1 MAERDDEIERLNN
14 FVSGMKGIANTQGRC
29 VQECVMEKG
38 MSDMYDISNYTDPPL
53 DWHDPD
59 WENAQKVHEWK
70 NYIFPPLQR
79 VWGEFTMSQQQL
91 IAANAEYQADQE
103 NWD

>member
-1 MAERDDEIERLNN
+1 
-14 FVSGMKGIANTQGRC
+14 
-29 VQECVMEKG
+29 
-38 MSDMYDISNYTDPPL
+38 MSDWGDKISDYTDLPL